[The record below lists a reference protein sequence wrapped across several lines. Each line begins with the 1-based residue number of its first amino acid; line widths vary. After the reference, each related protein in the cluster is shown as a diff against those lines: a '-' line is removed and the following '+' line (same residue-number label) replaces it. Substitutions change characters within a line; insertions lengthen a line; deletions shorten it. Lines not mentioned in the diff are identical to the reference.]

1 MTRLTTA
8 AGCSNE
14 FLTIFRESQS
24 DQGPA
29 WCAIG
34 TLGDA
39 GYYAGADSRDE
50 LLALIQGASEMEG
63 VTPTISMTTPTPR
76 QPA

>member
-1 MTRLTTA
+1 MSHIEVYRNL
-8 AGCSNE
+8 
-14 FLTIFRESQS
+14 

-50 LLALIQGASEMEG
+50 LLALIQEASEMEG
-63 VTPTISMTTPTPR
+63 VTPTISMTTTTPTPR
-76 QPA
+76 LPA

>member
-1 MTRLTTA
+1 M
-8 AGCSNE
+8 
-14 FLTIFRESQS
+14 SQIEVYRNL

-39 GYYAGADSRDE
+39 GYYAGANSRDE
-50 LLALIQGASEMEG
+50 LLALIQEASEMEG
-63 VTPTISMTTPTPR
+63 VTPNISIATTTPTPR
-76 QPA
+76 QSA

>member
-1 MTRLTTA
+1 M
-8 AGCSNE
+8 
-14 FLTIFRESQS
+14 SQIEVYRNL

-39 GYYAGADSRDE
+39 GYYGGADSRDE
-50 LLALIQGASEMEG
+50 LLALIQEASEMEG
-63 VTPTISMTTPTPR
+63 VTPTISMTTTTPTPR
-76 QPA
+76 LPA

>member
-1 MTRLTTA
+1 MSHIEVYR
-8 AGCSNE
+8 NM
-14 FLTIFRESQS
+14 

-50 LLALIQGASEMEG
+50 LALIQEASEMEG